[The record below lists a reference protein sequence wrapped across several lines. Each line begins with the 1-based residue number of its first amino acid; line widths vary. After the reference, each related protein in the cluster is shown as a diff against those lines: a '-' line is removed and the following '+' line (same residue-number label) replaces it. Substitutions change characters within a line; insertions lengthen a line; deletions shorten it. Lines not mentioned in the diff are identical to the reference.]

1 MIDQR
6 KGFDS
11 DHSQDK
17 PGFSYSQGI
26 RIIWDEAGD
35 GARPETVLRMALE
48 RVEYLDTVLPCAEN
62 VSIRYHLE
70 AAIEWEEI
78 RNKRRKDQKV
88 QGTLK
93 RHNSG

>member
-1 MIDQR
+1 MINSE
-6 KGFDS
+6 KNFTS
-11 DHSQDK
+11 DHPQDQ
-17 PGFSYSQGI
+17 PGFSYGRGI

-48 RVEYLDTVLPCAEN
+48 RVEYLDTVLPCSEN

-70 AAIEWEEI
+70 EAIKCEEI
-78 RNKRRKDQKV
+78 RNKRRKEQNV